1 MPEPATQLD
10 FEIITEIVS
19 AYVSNNPLPAAELPA
34 LIASVAA
41 AVGELLKDAT
51 AERPKPAQ
59 PAVPVK
65 NSVKPDYI
73 VCLEDGKKF
82 KTLKRHLM
90 SHHGLTPDEYRAKWK
105 LPSDYPLVAP
115 NYTAARSALAKKMG
129 LGRER
134 GQRGRRPKGRREAP

>member
-10 FEIITEIVS
+10 IEIITEIVS

-59 PAVPVK
+59 PAVPVR
-65 NSVKPDYI
+65 
-73 VCLEDGKKF
+73 
-82 KTLKRHLM
+82 TR
-90 SHHGLTPDEYRAKWK
+90 
-105 LPSDYPLVAP
+105 
-115 NYTAARSALAKKMG
+115 
-129 LGRER
+129 
-134 GQRGRRPKGRREAP
+134 